1 MLPNN
6 KCAPTLKGNG
16 KERTSATAAT
26 RRHANDT
33 KASKGVGV
41 GALAMYDHSMALAM
55 YDHSRSPCNV

>member
-1 MLPNN
+1 MGIQYGMLPNN

-41 GALAMYDHSMALAM
+41 GALAMYDHS
-55 YDHSRSPCNV
+55 SGPCNE